1 MHLNILLVSICIQQ
15 GTWTTVITEIQHSLI
30 PEIKKK
36 KVENEI
42 GNLLQS
48 ASVIT
53 WKALRIFWFVL
64 LF

>member
-36 KVENEI
+36 
-42 GNLLQS
+42 
-48 ASVIT
+48 
-53 WKALRIFWFVL
+53 R
-64 LF
+64 